1 MNDRL
6 LFGDRAAIDAA
17 QEAGFAATMDL
28 VCARHPYY
36 RDLLAANGLV
46 RGDFASL
53 ADLARLP
60 VTGKAD
66 FMREPERFVLQGEGL
81 PEEMRSVWDI
91 MYTTGSTSGRPT
103 PFVSTSYDF
112 YNILALQRN
121 MLRLR
126 GVTAADVIANL
137 FPVTRVPHGA
147 WIRALHAAASLN
159 IPVVSAMPG
168 NPSPYFGLGNGLDEV
183 VRIVERHHATI
194 LWGVPSYMNRV
205 IERAGELGA
214 DFSAVRLVFVTG
226 EALPEPARN
235 ALLQALSRAGAAM
248 AAISISY
255 GATEMQGG
263 MVECAAGSGYHN
275 PAPDQF
281 RIDVVDRDTHAP
293 LPDGEPGL
301 VLLTHLKRS
310 GTVLLRYALGD
321 ISARTRERCPHCG
334 SSTERL
340 VLLPR
345 RADALVKIKG
355 MLVNPDLLFEAIE
368 AELGAR
374 VSQLVITSADAA
386 QPLSPDVLVLRVA
399 GEQDA
404 ALAGRLATK
413 IKNAAGVTPAVE
425 FVAAG
430 ELVDQSASWKTKKLL
445 DLRQKNGG

>member
-1 MNDRL
+1 
-6 LFGDRAAIDAA
+6 
-17 QEAGFAATMDL
+17 
-28 VCARHPYY
+28 
-36 RDLLAANGLV
+36 LLARLGLA
-46 RGDFASL
+46 RADFASI

-81 PEEMRSVWDI
+81 PEEMRTVWDT

-126 GVTAADVIANL
+126 GVTAADSIANL

-168 NPSPYFGLGNGLDEV
+168 NPSPYFELGNGLDEV
-183 VRIVERHHATI
+183 VRIIERHRATI

-214 DFSAVRLVFVTG
+214 DFGAVRLVFVTG
-226 EALPEPARN
+226 EAVPESARG
-235 ALLQALSRAGAAM
+235 ALLQALARAGAAA

-255 GATEMQGG
+255 GSTEMQGG
-263 MVECAAGSGYHN
+263 MVECAPGAGYHN
-275 PAPDQF
+275 PAPGQF

-293 LPDGEPGL
+293 LPDGEAGL
-301 VLLTHLKRS
+301 VLLTHLKRR

-321 ISARTRERCPHCG
+321 ISVRTRERCPHCG
-334 SSTERL
+334 SATERL
-340 VLLPR
+340 VMLPR

-355 MLVNPDLLFEAIE
+355 MLVNPDLLFEALGG
-368 AELGAR
+368 ELGAR
-374 VSQLVITSADAA
+374 AFQLVVSNADAA

-399 GEQDA
+399 GEADA
-404 ALAGRLATK
+404 ALAARLATS
-413 IKNAAGVTPAVE
+413 IKDAAGVTPTVE

-430 ELVDQSASWKTKKLL
+430 DIVDQSASWKTKKLA
-445 DLRQKNGG
+445 DLRAAKGD